1 MDTAQIYVVDH
12 FHDHLYL
19 PIANLFSNGLKRPS
33 YCKYQL
39 IIPPGYVINTTTGRL
54 CTIEEANELL
64 SEQASLKQFVI
75 PRHVKMN
82 NRNQFESLIDP
93 VLPSHFQFFKF
104 RRLYYEC
111 YYQSVGQSFE
121 ESFDRYYRSYL
132 TDCLNEFEKKKQSQI
147 YHFSESS
154 YINCHI
160 LLKVHFQEHST
171 EHICLLNSKNITNS
185 IYNCLEDQSIEQFVQ
200 KHVDAFQQ
208 MNADYL
214 EKNPKWV
221 FKSISSIQIQLS
233 LCNPDYTYIET
244 PQEYSNCV
252 FNYPGSPK
260 KWIHHPSLC
269 ECFPIETKNPFIANC
284 ILRQHEL
291 FCKYG
296 IVEYMIFITCNRNV
310 EKYFRYFLHQYP
322 DPITIYSDFEVIEKA
337 LLMPLVILARDIQ
350 APHQSVELVYYN
362 KHLDGYTEPIY
373 LLYLYDSCG
382 LGFERGHFTFIY
394 SWDDFLSLDPSY
406 TKVKCDRCGFT
417 LSQTVGTKEMIE
429 TEMAIHK
436 KHLCRIRNRRILS
449 SYSTVKPSHKPSI
462 KIPAYIDFSEL
473 ERSISDDISVY
484 NGLSLSEYLQHFRSF
499 HEATIGMIRNPK
511 VQYYLCRELF
521 FKYQNYPLKSV
532 NFTDVAKYY
541 ENYYSF
547 PFLLHEA
554 FHVSEIKSRTISM
567 NMPHYSAYIQR
578 IHKMNYLY
586 NGVFVKFITKKVM
599 TDIIQE
605 KSIFEEVMEV
615 DDIRIE
621 DYGYYKE
628 YYDKYA
634 SFDITRSDITE
645 EELQEFVGALFDAG
659 VELHEFIFRK
669 SYERSPELLD
679 VVKSISKQALNE
691 LIDFELDLLV
701 GRKIIDMHPVNN
713 DRISS
718 IAHILTDGDLVI
730 DNYMYRFHSSNLN
743 IFRDNY
749 LIIQMLIYCYSYQ
762 RHYPNDK
769 LTHFSLL
776 NFYTGEE
783 TVYDISQFT
792 QEEYS
797 RFIELVH
804 HSDFM

>member
-39 IIPPGYVINTTTGRL
+39 IIPPGYVINTTAGRL
-54 CTIEEANELL
+54 CTIGEANELL

-171 EHICLLNSKNITNS
+171 EHICFLNSKNITNS

-200 KHVDAFQQ
+200 KHVVAFQQ

-221 FKSISSIQIQLS
+221 FKYISSIQIQLS

-269 ECFPIETKNPFIANC
+269 ECFPIETKNSFIANC
-284 ILRQHEL
+284 ILRQHHV
-291 FCKYG
+291 FFKFSIY
-296 IVEYMIFITCNRNV
+296 EYMEFITSGRNS
-310 EKYFRYFLHQYP
+310 EEGFKYFIHQYP

-417 LSQTVGTKEMIE
+417 LSQTLGTKEMIE

-473 ERSISDDISVY
+473 ERSIPDDISVY
-484 NGLSLSEYLQHFRSF
+484 NGLSLSEYLQYFRSF
-499 HEATIGMIRNPK
+499 HELTIGMIRNPK

-521 FKYQNYPLKSV
+521 FKYQNYPRKWI
-532 NFTDVAKYY
+532 NCTDIAHYY
-541 ENYYSF
+541 ENNYSL

-567 NMPHYSAYIQR
+567 NLPHYSAYIQR
-578 IHKMNYLY
+578 IHKINSTYSG
-586 NGVFVKFITKKVM
+586 NFVKYITRKVM

-605 KSIFEEVMEV
+605 KDFIEERMEV
-615 DDIRIE
+615 DETRIE
-621 DYGYYKE
+621 SYGYCIE
-628 YYDKYA
+628 YHDKYA

-645 EELQEFVGALFDAG
+645 EELQEFIVALFDAG
-659 VELHEFIFRK
+659 VQGHQSFFCE
-669 SYERSPELLD
+669 SYERSPELID

-701 GRKIIDMHPVNN
+701 GHKMIYMHPSNSQI
-713 DRISS
+713 ISS
-718 IAHILTDGDLVI
+718 TAHILADVDLVI
-730 DNYMYRFHSSNLN
+730 DNYLYRFQSSNGAYHQS
-743 IFRDNY
+743 NY
-749 LIIQMLIYCYSYQ
+749 LIVQMLVYCYLYQ
-762 RHYPNDK
+762 KHYPNDK

-776 NFYTGEE
+776 NFLTGEE